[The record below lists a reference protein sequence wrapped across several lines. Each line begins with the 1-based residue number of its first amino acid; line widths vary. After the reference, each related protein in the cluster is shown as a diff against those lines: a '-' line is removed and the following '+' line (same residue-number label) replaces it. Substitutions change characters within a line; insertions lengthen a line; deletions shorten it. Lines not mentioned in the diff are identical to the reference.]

1 MTEALFTSP
10 VKDGKVT
17 GDTAL
22 RIRQMLALYEGKE
35 VEISLKEIKKRIT
48 ISQRGYFY
56 GVVVPYYRLFF
67 YQAGHLYDDKDVVQ
81 YLARVVGKLTR
92 IFIGPDG
99 EKYEHTRS
107 IESLEKPEMSA
118 FLEACLQHAA
128 EIGLMIPPSERK
140 S

>member
-17 GDTAL
+17 GDIAL

-35 VEISLKEIKKRIT
+35 VEITIRERKKRISQ
-48 ISQRGYFY
+48 SQRGYFY
-56 GVVVPYYRLFF
+56 AAIVPAFRLF
-67 YQAGHLYDDKDVVQ
+67 YYENGTLYDDPDMKH
-81 YLARVVGKLTR
+81 YLKKEVGKLTR
-92 IFIGPDG
+92 TYLGPDG
-99 EKYEHTRS
+99 KQETRVRS
-107 IESLEKPEMSA
+107 LESLSKEEMSV
-118 FLEACLQHAA
+118 FIEVCLQHAA